1 MEEKLG
7 LVSIIMATYNA
18 EKTIGVAIDSILAQ
32 TYTDWELLVV
42 NDCSKD
48 DTTALVSA
56 YSDPRIRLL
65 ENDKNS
71 GVSIS
76 RKKGMEAAN
85 GEWIAILDSDDK
97 WTQDKL
103 EKQLR
108 FAEKSGGDLIY
119 SGSAFMDDN
128 GHPINWQLH
137 VPSILTYKELLKQNL
152 ISNSSVLVKASLY
165 RKYYIVGDGMH
176 EDYAIWLQMTKEG
189 IIAYGIDEPLL
200 VYRIAKVSKSSN
212 KIKAAKMNWNT
223 YRYVGLNIIQ
233 CAYYEFRYA
242 INGIMKYKNLR

>member
-176 EDYAIWLQMTKEG
+176 EDYAIWLQM
-189 IIAYGIDEPLL
+189 
-200 VYRIAKVSKSSN
+200 KVSKSSN
-212 KIKAAKMNWNT
+212 KIKDAKMNWNT